1 MASYQ
6 WFLLGMMV
14 AWTPS
19 VVMLA
24 ILLPRLRETPTEN
37 SGEDESKLSTDF
49 PR

>member
-1 MASYQ
+1 MASYH
-6 WFLLGMMV
+6 WFLLRMMV

-24 ILLPRLRETPTEN
+24 ILLPRLRETDEN
-37 SGEDESKLSTDF
+37 SGEDGSKLSTDF